1 MTTPTAQDVR
11 AYLEKYGVQAS
22 LTVAVNAAIQA
33 QAPNP
38 LDFIG
43 DKLKAMA
50 AAGAK
55 ISPIL
60 RPHPSRRALIGCLR
74 VLSQAPAAV
83 ATRR

>member
-33 QAPNP
+33 QTPNP

-55 ISPIL
+55 
-60 RPHPSRRALIGCLR
+60 
-74 VLSQAPAAV
+74 V
-83 ATRR
+83 A